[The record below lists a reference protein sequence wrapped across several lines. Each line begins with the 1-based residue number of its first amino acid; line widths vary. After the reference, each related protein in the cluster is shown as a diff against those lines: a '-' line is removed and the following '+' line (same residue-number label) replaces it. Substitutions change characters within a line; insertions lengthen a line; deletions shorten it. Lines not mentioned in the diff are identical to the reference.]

1 MEKKYQVFVSS
12 TYEDLKEERQA
23 VIGAL
28 LECGFIPVGMEQFPA
43 SPLSQWDYITKMIES
58 SDYYLLIVAERYG
71 SVDPES
77 NISYTEKEYHFAV
90 EKGIPVL
97 TFLHANPEDIP
108 SGKCEKTKR
117 MRDKLNSFREMLIK
131 EKRLLKFY
139 SDASDLKQKA
149 SLAFLQ
155 AVNDYPRPGWV
166 RGNAVTESTQDIQG
180 LRAENESMR
189 QEISELR
196 ESLVVGSF
204 NKEDQETQ
212 RISND
217 AGVLLV
223 YAASSSN
230 GEILVARYL
239 RGTHIS
245 AKGWDFVS
253 GGGHRVEARWLAA
266 IDELLDLTCIESV
279 GYKGEVY
286 QVTHFGYNLADE
298 LKTSRKIDTENNPG
312 EYLDN

>member
-1 MEKKYQVFVSS
+1 
-12 TYEDLKEERQA
+12 
-23 VIGAL
+23 
-28 LECGFIPVGMEQFPA
+28 
-43 SPLSQWDYITKMIES
+43 MIES
-58 SDYYLLIVAERYG
+58 SDYYLLIVAGRYG
-71 SVDPES
+71 SIDPES

-117 MRDKLNSFREMLIK
+117 MRDKLNTFREMLK
-131 EKRLLKFY
+131 EQNRLLKTY
-139 SDASDLKQKA
+139 SGSNDLKEKA
-149 SLAFLQ
+149 SRAILQ
-155 AVNDYPRPGWV
+155 AVKDCPRPGWI
-166 RGNAVTESTQDIQG
+166 RGNAVTESAQDIQG

-253 GGGHRVEARWLAA
+253 DGGHRAEARWHAA
-266 IDELLDLTCIESV
+266 IEELLHVNCIERI
-279 GYKGEVY
+279 GYKDEIY
-286 QVTHFGYNLADE
+286 QVTNSGYNLADE
-298 LKTSRKIDTENNPG
+298 LKTSRKIDTDNNPG